1 MESGPSLSVAV
12 SVPKRLYE
20 EARRRGIDV
29 ESRVVEVLLR
39 ELELDP
45 VEGAR
50 VRLELAAKFLREG
63 VELVDKDPVQAGEK
77 LYKSAEECVKAL
89 AEALGLE
96 EAEARRRGR
105 WTLGLLDSAARR
117 LGESVDR
124 RVYDDWSHAY
134 FLHVEGFQEARLT
147 AEQIKARAKYVS
159 ELLEISNRVVRERTG
174 S

>member
-1 MESGPSLSVAV
+1 LSVAV

-63 VELVDKDPVQAGEK
+63 VKLVDKDPV
-77 LYKSAEECVKAL
+77 
-89 AEALGLE
+89 
-96 EAEARRRGR
+96 
-105 WTLGLLDSAARR
+105 
-117 LGESVDR
+117 
-124 RVYDDWSHAY
+124 
-134 FLHVEGFQEARLT
+134 
-147 AEQIKARAKYVS
+147 
-159 ELLEISNRVVRERTG
+159 
-174 S
+174 